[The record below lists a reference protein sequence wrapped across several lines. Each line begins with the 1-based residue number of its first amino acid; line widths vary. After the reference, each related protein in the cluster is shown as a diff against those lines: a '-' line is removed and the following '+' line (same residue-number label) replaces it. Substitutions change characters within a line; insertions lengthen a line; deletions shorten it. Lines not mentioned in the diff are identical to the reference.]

1 MGMAMTSPVAVPVR
15 ADDFPL
21 SLVAAGEGRA
31 VAAFYR
37 QHASDVYRF
46 IARRVEGPVEDIE
59 ELLQDTMIAA
69 VRSAHRFR
77 GECSVRT
84 WLCSIAR
91 NQIMQRQRTDLRKK
105 RIPSS
110 LSVAMDEADMDS
122 AHQQSVGCECSS
134 DLGETLARQEM
145 VRQILERLDPAS
157 REALLLRY
165 VDEFSVRDIAQ
176 IWNKS
181 ERSVE
186 GLLRRARQRAR
197 EIGVQYL

>member
-1 MGMAMTSPVAVPVR
+1 MAMTSRVAAQVR
-15 ADDFPL
+15 ADETSL
-21 SLVAAGEGRA
+21 SPVAGGDSRA
-31 VAAFYR
+31 VTAFYR
-37 QHASDVYRF
+37 QHALDVYRF

-69 VRSAHRFR
+69 VRSAGRFR

-105 RIPSS
+105 RIPASR
-110 LSVAMDEADMDS
+110 SVALEEADQECLQ
-122 AHQQSVGCECSS
+122 HVSVVEGPE
-134 DLGETLARQEM
+134 DIGETLAAKEM
-145 VRQILERLDPAS
+145 VRQILEQLDPAS
-157 REALLLRY
+157 REVLLLRY

-186 GLLRRARQRAR
+186 GLLRRARLRAR